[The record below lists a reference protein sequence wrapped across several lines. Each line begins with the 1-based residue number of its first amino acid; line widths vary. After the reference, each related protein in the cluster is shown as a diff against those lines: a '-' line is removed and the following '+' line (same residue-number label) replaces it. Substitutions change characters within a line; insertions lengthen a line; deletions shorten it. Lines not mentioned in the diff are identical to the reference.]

1 MILTSN
7 YHYLQIMTHKTKIQC
22 PSLEQISV
30 EKNVAFMLITS
41 NLSIPSV

>member
-7 YHYLQIMTHKTKIQC
+7 YHYLQIMTRKTKIKC
-22 PSLEQISV
+22 PFLKQISV
-30 EKNVAFMLITS
+30 EKKVASMLITS